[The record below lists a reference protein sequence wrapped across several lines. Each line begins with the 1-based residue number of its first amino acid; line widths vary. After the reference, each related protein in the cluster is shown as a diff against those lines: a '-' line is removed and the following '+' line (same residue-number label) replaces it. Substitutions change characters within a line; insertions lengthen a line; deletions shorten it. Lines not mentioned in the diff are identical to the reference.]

1 MIQSVG
7 GIVVLLGSY
16 WKTAIAAAVV
26 TVLFWPWLRQLM
38 PRLLPLVLTLAVIV
52 QWAIALLAA
61 ADRQPGGYMLRD
73 ITVSSAARE
82 FELGRVALMQNAG
95 LAGSADERHIR
106 FQRDQGD
113 WQISNISTQRR
124 LRLEYAADSGLPV
137 SFDSARL
144 PIVSGDVLQFTE
156 SGGGSD
162 RIHFEDVGAD
172 GGSLR
177 LRVESSDPAL
187 PARSYSFRWSATGLQ
202 ARDSQAIDLPACGS
216 EDQTGVATLGALRRW
231 RASLG
236 ESRDA
241 VVLQFGGGL
250 SCVSG
255 NAATI
260 ALQNSP
266 FAAASLH
273 YVRGLGFALTRG
285 RDPAARLLRGSQEIW
300 LANVVHGLHAQI
312 GGREMAL
319 RSFVAGYTKYAI
331 DPPDPGERNIAFRIL
346 PVDKSHRVMDGSK
359 ICNVDAVVLGV
370 GEFGIRVAP
379 RCRVAPNTG
388 DEWRKTIADGT
399 SAARNA
405 AALARWS
412 ARTLVAAASGAG
424 NAAWPMIVAKPIVT
438 ALLAAAATGVLLY
451 LAIRRRRRRPGAPML
466 EANGIAGAMVRIGF
480 SVLAGI
486 ILLTYVAWKAS
497 PAVASAIPMPP
508 WPALAAWALAALAVA
523 TARGGGLLDG
533 LILTVLTA
541 LVAIG
546 HTAQVELTL
555 ASGELRNLRFAD
567 DTTAAVTAT
576 AALIMLA
583 SQIGPNWLAE
593 RMRALSVPAQRS
605 APRNASGWA
614 RRMAFPAASS
624 AVSNALPS
632 GMWWALLAILGA
644 LVLWFALGTEAGIAG
659 VLQPSEIVKTLTVF
673 ILAATV
679 TLALEPDRGPE
690 SRQARLAPIR
700 SSGRIWTAL
709 ASVGRTLWAARLY
722 LIVAIAATVL
732 RLTLVSSGAFAIAL
746 ELAAVAATLSVAAI
760 WLRNLRNYFW
770 RAFLMIV
777 ALLAAILFVPVV
789 RNDLSPFVVL
799 GATSVVTFLI
809 VVIIHWAAIASERLQ
824 LTRPQRAPP
833 PDTSRPRPPAGVA
846 LTRLGKGLFIRCGRA
861 AGRFLS
867 RPEPW
872 MVVICIGVAVT
883 VWSVGSAALD
893 DARATRR
900 SLMAWVGGSFDKP
913 VERVISWI
921 EFNGKA
927 STGEPVSV
935 EFADVGLQVARS
947 RDVIAASGC
956 TALDR
961 SGTRPD
967 GKHPL
972 PRMLDLAASLPRS
985 VTQPLATAAEARI
998 DSNFLAG
1005 ACTPDGAGASVATAI
1020 AARMPEI
1027 QNDFVSTWLVAT
1039 FGRDGAVGVVMLQC
1053 LLLATMVF
1061 AGFLTIRWT
1070 PGHLLDRPAAS
1081 VAGYATIGFA
1091 VMLGIQWT
1099 ISWLNAL
1106 GALPVMGQP
1115 STFMSHGPS
1124 HGLLFGAPAVLTAI
1138 CALRLRSAFL
1148 IPKTTEQLDV
1158 KWRYM
1163 QLRRS

>member
-7 GIVVLLGSY
+7 SIVVLLGSY
-16 WKTAIAAAVV
+16 WKTVIAVLVV
-26 TVLFWPWLRQLM
+26 TVLFWPGLRRLL
-38 PRLLPLVLTLAVIV
+38 PRLLPLVLTLAIIV
-52 QWAIALLAA
+52 HWGIALLAA

-82 FELGRVALMQNAG
+82 FELGRVTLMQNAG
-95 LAGSADERHIR
+95 LTGSADERHIR
-106 FQRDQGD
+106 FQRGQGD
-113 WQISNISTQRR
+113 WQITNISTQRK

-144 PIVSGDVLQFTE
+144 PIVSGDVLQFAE

-162 RIHFEDVGAD
+162 RISFEDVGAD
-172 GGSLR
+172 GRSLR
-177 LRVESSDPAL
+177 LRVESTDPAL
-187 PARSYSFRWSATGLQ
+187 PTRSYSFSWSATGLQ
-202 ARDSQAIDLPACGS
+202 VRDSQAMELPACGD
-216 EDQTGVATLGALRRW
+216 EDQASLATLGALRKW
-231 RASLG
+231 RSSLS

-241 VVLQFGGGL
+241 VVLQFGGRL
-250 SCVSG
+250 ACISG
-255 NAATI
+255 NAAAI
-260 ALQNSP
+260 ALQNGP

-300 LANVVHGLHAQI
+300 LAKVVHGLHAQI
-312 GGREMAL
+312 DGREMAL

-331 DPPDPGERNIAFRIL
+331 DSPAPGERNIAFRIL

-359 ICNVDAVVLGV
+359 ICNVDAAVLGV

-379 RCRVAPNTG
+379 RCRIAPYTG
-388 DEWRKTIADGT
+388 EEWRKTISDGP

-405 AALARWS
+405 AALGRWS
-412 ARTLVAAASGAG
+412 ARTLVAVASGAG
-424 NAAWPMIVAKPIVT
+424 SAAWTVVANSVV
-438 ALLAAAATGVLLY
+438 AVLLAAVVTVVALY
-451 LAIRRRRRRPGAPML
+451 AAIRRRRRRPGAPML
-466 EANGIAGAMVRIGF
+466 EADGIAGTLARISF
-480 SVLAGI
+480 CVLAGF

-497 PAVASAIPMPP
+497 PAVASAIPMQP

-541 LVAIG
+541 LVAVG
-546 HTAQVELTL
+546 HVAQVELTL

-567 DTTAAVTAT
+567 DTTAAITAT

-593 RMRALSVPAQRS
+593 RMRALSVPAQGPALRG
-605 APRNASGWA
+605 ASGWI
-614 RRMAFPAASS
+614 RRLVFPATSSS
-624 AVSNALPS
+624 AGNALPS
-632 GMWWALLAILGA
+632 GMWGALFAILAA

-673 ILAATV
+673 ILAATI

-690 SRQARLAPIR
+690 NRQARLAPIR
-700 SSGRIWTAL
+700 SGGRIRSAL
-709 ASVGRTLWAARLY
+709 SSAARTLWSAKLY
-722 LIVAIAATVL
+722 LMVAIAAIAL
-732 RLTLVSSGAFAIAL
+732 RSTLVSGGGFAIAL
-746 ELAAVAATLSVAAI
+746 EVAAFAATLSVVVI

-777 ALLAAILFVPVV
+777 ALLATILFVPVV

-809 VVIIHWAAIASERLQ
+809 VVIIHWAAITSERLQ
-824 LTRPQRAPP
+824 LSRPQRAPP
-833 PDTSRPRPPAGVA
+833 PDTSRPRAPARRA
-846 LTRLGKGLFIRCGRA
+846 LTRLGKSLFIRCGRV

-872 MVVICIGVAVT
+872 MIVICVAVAVT
-883 VWSVGSAALD
+883 VWSVGSAALE

-900 SLMAWVGGSFDKP
+900 NLMAWVGGSFDKP

-921 EFNGKA
+921 EFNGKVGA
-927 STGEPVSV
+927 GEPLGV

-956 TALDR
+956 KAFDR
-961 SGTRPD
+961 GNLQPD
-967 GKHPL
+967 DKHPL
-972 PRMLDLAASLPRS
+972 PRILDLAASLPRS
-985 VTQPLATAAEARI
+985 VTQPLATAAAARI
-998 DSNFLAG
+998 GSDFLPG
-1005 ACTPDGAGASVATAI
+1005 ACPRDGAGAATAI
-1020 AARMPEI
+1020 AVRMPEI

-1053 LLLATMVF
+1053 LLLAAMLF
-1061 AGFLTIRWT
+1061 AGFLTIKWT

-1091 VMLGIQWT
+1091 VMLGVQWT

-1106 GALPVMGQP
+1106 GTLPVMGQP
-1115 STFMSHGPS
+1115 STFLSHGPS

-1158 KWRYM
+1158 KWRYV